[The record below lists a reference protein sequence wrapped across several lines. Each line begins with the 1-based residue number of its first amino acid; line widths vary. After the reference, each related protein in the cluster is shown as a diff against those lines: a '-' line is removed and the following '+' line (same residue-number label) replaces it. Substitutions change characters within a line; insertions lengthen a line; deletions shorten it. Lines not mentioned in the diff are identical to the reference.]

1 MFLAHFWSILSI
13 LGENF
18 FFLENPAMSHTTSYG
33 FLAPCQNFEKTKD
46 AIPRKRPDRQKDRR
60 TVRPHFIGP
69 FQLPLGV
76 QKGGLNI
83 ICKPNMHHYQ

>member
-46 AIPRKRPDRQKDRR
+46 AIPRKRPDRRKDRR
-60 TVRPHFIGP
+60 TVRPHS
-69 FQLPLGV
+69 LPATT
-76 QKGGLNI
+76 GGSKRWI
-83 ICKPNMHHYQ
+83 KHHM

>member
-13 LGENF
+13 FGEIF

-46 AIPRKRPDRQKDRR
+46 AIPRKQPDR
-60 TVRPHFIGP
+60 
-69 FQLPLGV
+69 
-76 QKGGLNI
+76 
-83 ICKPNMHHYQ
+83 

>member
-33 FLAPCQNFEKTKD
+33 FLAPCQNFELKMQFQENAQTD
-46 AIPRKRPDRQKDRR
+46 KRTEGQSDP
-60 TVRPHFIGP
+60 IS
-69 FQLPLGV
+69 
-76 QKGGLNI
+76 
-83 ICKPNMHHYQ
+83 